1 MEKYQDELTIL
12 GIPEHTDI
20 NLRELRRAFKKR
32 SLAMLPEKH
41 PTVANA
47 HTQFEEVNAAFVKV
61 ILTDGLNKIRHDYS
75 LDTHP
80 LSRQWRVHRTP
91 PSWRDLPEQLPVHH
105 HTRP

>member
-61 ILTDGLNKIRHDYS
+61 I
-75 LDTHP
+75 
-80 LSRQWRVHRTP
+80 
-91 PSWRDLPEQLPVHH
+91 
-105 HTRP
+105 